1 MKTKWFYLLSLS
13 FLLAFSACSNDGDDQ
28 GSPKDS
34 NANKN
39 VVSASVPTEATGLE
53 FPKIVANGTSRNV
66 VLVRRTADYGVTYST
81 YYDMDKKS
89 PRWCCYQICQSNN
102 KKNWTRKKWEGATW
116 MGKKWSG
123 DPFQKDPDVDADCQP
138 PVTREFS
145 TSGYDRGHIVASEDR
160 VYSQDANGQTFY
172 MTNMY
177 PQMHSFNAGIWAD
190 MEKLVRN
197 FLTYDMSTQASHA
210 KDTLYVCKGGTIDSS
225 DQILNHTENGYI
237 VPKYFFCAVLLKN
250 AKGYQAIGFWF
261 RHSAYGS
268 SETVKGHVVNIKRL
282 EELTGLDFFCNLPDD
297 IERSVENASCDP
309 NTVKEK
315 WGF

>member
-1 MKTKWFYLLSLS
+1 MS
-13 FLLAFSACSNDGDDQ
+13 FLLAFSACSSDGDDQ

-81 YYDMDKKS
+81 YYDLDKKS

-102 KKNWTRKKWEGATW
+102 KKNWTRKQWEGATW

-138 PVTREFS
+138 PVTKEFS

-177 PQMHSFNAGIWAD
+177 PQMHDFNAGIWED

-210 KDTLYVCKGGTIDSS
+210 KD
-225 DQILNHTENGYI
+225 
-237 VPKYFFCAVLLKN
+237 
-250 AKGYQAIGFWF
+250 YQPIGFWF

>member
-1 MKTKWFYLLSLS
+1 
-13 FLLAFSACSNDGDDQ
+13 
-28 GSPKDS
+28 
-34 NANKN
+34 
-39 VVSASVPTEATGLE
+39 
-53 FPKIVANGTSRNV
+53 
-66 VLVRRTADYGVTYST
+66 
-81 YYDMDKKS
+81 
-89 PRWCCYQICQSNN
+89 
-102 KKNWTRKKWEGATW
+102 
-116 MGKKWSG
+116 
-123 DPFQKDPDVDADCQP
+123 
-138 PVTREFS
+138 
-145 TSGYDRGHIVASEDR
+145 
-160 VYSQDANGQTFY
+160 

-177 PQMHSFNAGIWAD
+177 PQMRNFNAGIWED

-225 DQILNHTENGYI
+225 DKILNHTKNGYI

-261 RHSAYGS
+261 RHNAYGS
-268 SETVKGHVVNIKRL
+268 SETVKGHVVNVKRL

>member
-1 MKTKWFYLLSLS
+1 MWCSFAERLTMALPIPLTTIWIKSRQDGAAIRSVSLIIR
-13 FLLAFSACSNDGDDQ
+13 
-28 GSPKDS
+28 K
-34 NANKN
+34 
-39 VVSASVPTEATGLE
+39 TGLE
-53 FPKIVANGTSRNV
+53 SSGKVLPGWERNGV
-66 VLVRRTADYGVTYST
+66 
-81 YYDMDKKS
+81 
-89 PRWCCYQICQSNN
+89 
-102 KKNWTRKKWEGATW
+102 
-116 MGKKWSG
+116 G
-123 DPFQKDPDVDADCQP
+123 DPFQKDPDIDADCQP
-138 PVTREFS
+138 PVRNEFYS
-145 TSGYDRGHIVASEDR
+145 SGYDRGHIVASEDR
-160 VYSQDANGQTFY
+160 VYCQDANGQTFY

-210 KDTLYVCKGGTIDSS
+210 NDTLYVCKGGTIDSS

-297 IERSVENASCDP
+297 IERSIENASCDP